1 MDKTLLNLPPL
12 DALRGFVCAARRM
25 SISLAAEDLCLTQS
39 AVSRQI
45 QAIEESLGTPLFK
58 RKYRALELTPAGE
71 QLFRLASPW
80 MNRFAEFVED
90 LRGDVH
96 RPVTIT
102 TGISFASLWLIPRLA
117 RFQEA
122 HPDIDIRVATNN
134 RVLDLGHEGIDLGF
148 RYCRKADAPPG
159 AILLFGEEVVPVASP
174 GVAKTAFKDKTALLK
189 HVLLELEE
197 RARPWLR
204 WADWLNAQGSG
215 NARPKAYLH
224 FNQYDQLIQ
233 AALEGQGVALGRLA
247 LVQPMLED
255 GRLVTASNMAPGASE
270 YAYWLCLASD
280 APRREVAD
288 FRDWI
293 IAEAKDDA
301 GGRAGKRQKPGRLR
315 KAA

>member
-1 MDKTLLNLPPL
+1 MDKNLLNLPPL

-45 QAIEESLGTPLFK
+45 QAVEESLGTPLFR
-58 RKYRALELTPAGE
+58 RKHRALELTPAGE
-71 QLFRLASPW
+71 RLFQLASPW
-80 MNRFAEFVED
+80 MNRLAEFAEDV
-90 LRGDVH
+90 RGDAH

-102 TGISFASLWLIPRLA
+102 TGIGFASLWLIPRLS

-134 RVLDLGHEGIDLGF
+134 RVIDLGHEDIDLGF

-159 AILLFGEEVVPVASP
+159 AIRLFGEQVVPVASP
-174 GVAKTAFKDKTALLK
+174 GVARTAFKGSTSLLK

-204 WADWLNAQGSG
+204 WADWLNAHGSG
-215 NARPKAYLH
+215 NPKPKAYLH

-247 LVQPMLED
+247 LVQPMLDD
-255 GRLVTASNMAPGASE
+255 GRLVAASNMSPGISE

-280 APRREVAD
+280 TPRREVAD

-293 IAEAKDDA
+293 IEEAKGKA
-301 GGRAGKRQKPGRLR
+301 SGRAGKRQKTRALR
-315 KAA
+315 SLP